1 MDGVFQINN
10 WKIKNFIMVI
20 LLIQIGFLGLT
31 FLDYAGINIS
41 ILKEF
46 IAVIYILFIPGMLIL
61 RIMGLSEI
69 RSNIENVLFVTG
81 LSVMVAM
88 FIGLFMNM
96 IYPILG
102 ILQPLSKECLIC
114 TFLVFTTILCILCIL
129 KDKNHYKT
137 DNTKKKPSLNVFNML
152 FFIPFTNIKMYFRNF
167 SYNDN
172 LDYINKKYLLNPSA
186 LFLILLPFISVFGTY
201 LMNFYNNN
209 IILISLIIIICS
221 ILLLVSFNKGFSPDL
236 YPLAIFSISISLL
249 LHQSLISMYIWGWDI
264 NVEYYTANIV
274 IHNLIWNNAVSSNIN
289 SILSVSILAPVLSN
303 ISGISLVWT
312 YKVIYPFI
320 FSLVPLGLYH
330 IFQKQTSN
338 KISFLATF
346 LFMATYTF
354 YTEIISITKQ
364 EIAELFLV
372 LILLILINKDLRNT
386 KGSFLLIL
394 FSFSLI
400 VSHYGV
406 SYILCLLFIAYLVMF
421 YAVNYIKRFRN
432 PNKTIS
438 SGYNTKLTATF
449 VIFFLSSV
457 LSWYMYSSGSSGF
470 VSLVQIGSQIT
481 SNLLSIIEPNTS
493 QGLSVVITQQA
504 FFLAEINKL
513 LYLIIQFSIVVGVL
527 ATLFKDRMNFTKEYL
542 LLSVVVLGMLI
553 AGVVVPY
560 FSSQLNTSRLFH
572 LGIIFL
578 APFAIIGFL
587 KLLELFNFLKVKI
600 RNENKLKII
609 SIFLVIFLFFDSGL
623 AYYIGGEEHT
633 SSVSIQQS
641 YDSPV
646 FNNMELSG
654 AEWINTYR
662 NSGHMVYA
670 DVIRIYLL
678 YGILS
683 NVGQIP
689 FYMDLINKN
698 SYVFFGSYNLKE
710 KRIRVNQM
718 EGANIVT
725 NQGYSPLNVITS
737 SYNKI
742 YDNGGSNVY
751 FG

>member
-31 FLDYAGINIS
+31 FLDYAGMNIP
-41 ILKEF
+41 IIKEF
-46 IAVIYILFIPGMLIL
+46 IAVIYILFVPGMLLL
-61 RIMGLSEI
+61 RIMGLNEI
-69 RSNIENVLFVTG
+69 KSSIENVLFVVG
-81 LSVMVAM
+81 LSVMIAM

-96 IYPILG
+96 VYPVFG
-102 ILQPLSKECLIC
+102 IFQPLSKECLIY

-129 KDKNHYKT
+129 KDKNQYKT
-137 DNTKKKPSLNVFNML
+137 DNIKKKPSLNVFNLL
-152 FFIPFTNIKMYFRNF
+152 FFIPFTNIRMYFRNF
-167 SYNDN
+167 NYNDN
-172 LDYINKKYLLNPSA
+172 LDYISKKYLLNPYA

-274 IHNLIWNNAVSSNIN
+274 IHNLIWNTAVQSNIN

-303 ISGISLVWT
+303 ISGISLVWI
-312 YKVIYPFI
+312 YKVVYPFL
-320 FSLVPLGLYH
+320 FSLVPLGLYR

-346 LFMATYTF
+346 LFMATFTF
-354 YTEIISITKQ
+354 YTEIVSITKQ

-386 KGSFLLIL
+386 KGSLLLIL

-400 VSHYGV
+400 VSHYGL
-406 SYILCLLFIAYLVMF
+406 SYILCLLFVAYLVIF

-432 PNKTIS
+432 PDTTIS

-449 VIFFLSSV
+449 IIFFISSV
-457 LSWYMYSSGSSGF
+457 LSWYMYSSGASCF
-470 VSLVQIGSQIT
+470 VSLVQIGNQIT
-481 SNLLSIIEPNTS
+481 SNLLSIIKPNTS

-513 LYLIIQFSIVVGVL
+513 LYLIIQFSIAVGVL
-527 ATLFKDRMNFTKEYL
+527 ATLFKDKMNFTKEYM

-560 FSSQLNTSRLFH
+560 FSSQINTSRLFH
-572 LGIIFL
+572 IGIIFL

-587 KLLELFNFLKVKI
+587 KLLDLFNFLKVKI
-600 RNENKLKII
+600 KNDNKLKII
-609 SIFLVIFLFFDSGL
+609 SLFLVLFLFFDSGL
-623 AYYIGGEEHT
+623 AYYIGGEEHA
-633 SSVSIQQS
+633 SSISIQQS

-654 AEWINTYR
+654 AEWINNYR
-662 NSGHMVYA
+662 NNGYMVYA

-678 YGILS
+678 YGIL
-683 NVGQIP
+683 NNAGQVP
-689 FYMDLINKN
+689 FYLDLINKN
-698 SYVFFGSYNLKE
+698 SYVFLGSYDLKE
-710 KRIRVNQM
+710 KRILVNQM

-725 NQGYSPLNVITS
+725 NQRYLPLNVITS

>member
-1 MDGVFQINN
+1 MDGIFQINK
-10 WKIKNFIMVI
+10 WKIKNFIRVI
-20 LLIQIGFLGLT
+20 LLIQIGFIGLT
-31 FLDYAGINIS
+31 LLDYAGINIP
-41 ILKEF
+41 IIKEF
-46 IAVIYILFIPGMLIL
+46 IAVIYILFVPGMLIL
-61 RIMGLSEI
+61 RIMGLSKI
-69 RSNIENVLFVTG
+69 KSNIENLLFVVG
-81 LSVMVAM
+81 LSVMAVM

-96 IYPILG
+96 IYPIVG
-102 ILQPLSKECLIC
+102 ILQPLSAECLIC
-114 TFLVFTTILCILCIL
+114 TFLIFTTVLCILCIL

-137 DNTKKKPSLNVFNML
+137 DNKKKKPSLNVFSLL
-152 FFIPFTNIKMYFRNF
+152 FFVPFTNIRMYFRNF
-167 SYNDN
+167 NYNDN
-172 LDYINKKYLLNPSA
+172 LDYISKRYLLNPPA
-186 LFLILLPFISVFGTY
+186 LFLVLLPFISIFGTY

-274 IHNLIWNNAVSSNIN
+274 IHNLIWNTTVQSNIN

-303 ISGISLVWT
+303 ISGISLVWL
-312 YKVIYPFI
+312 YKVIYPFL
-320 FSLVPLGLYH
+320 FSLVPLGLYR
-330 IFQKQTSN
+330 IFQKQTSS

-346 LFMATYTF
+346 LFMATFTF
-354 YTEIISITKQ
+354 YTEIVSITKQ

-400 VSHYGV
+400 VSHYGL
-406 SYILCLLFIAYLVMF
+406 SYIMCLLFVSYLLLF

-432 PNKTIS
+432 PNTTIS
-438 SGYNTKLTATF
+438 SGYNNKLTATF
-449 VIFFLSSV
+449 IIFFLSSV

-470 VSLVQIGSQIT
+470 ISLVQIGSQIT

-493 QGLSVVITQQA
+493 QGLNVVITQQA
-504 FFLAEINKL
+504 FFLAEVNKL
-513 LYLIIQFSIVVGVL
+513 LYLIIQFSIAVGVL

-542 LLSVVVLGMLI
+542 LLSVVVLGILI

-560 FSSQLNTSRLFH
+560 FSNQLNTSRLFH
-572 LGIIFL
+572 IGIIFL

-587 KLLELFNFLKVKI
+587 KLLDIFNFLKVKI
-600 RNENKLKII
+600 KNENKLKII

-623 AYYIGGEEHT
+623 AYYIGGEEH
-633 SSVSIQQS
+633 SSSISIQKT
-641 YDSPV
+641 YDFPL
-646 FNNMELSG
+646 FNDMELNG
-654 AEWINTYR
+654 AEWINNYR
-662 NSGHMVYA
+662 NSGYIVYA
-670 DVIRIYLL
+670 DVIRVYLL
-678 YGILS
+678 YSILS
-683 NVGQIP
+683 NVGQVP
-689 FYMDLINKN
+689 FYQDLINKN
-698 SYVFFGSYNLKE
+698 SYVFLGSYNLKE
-710 KRIRVNQM
+710 KRILVNQM

-725 NQGYSPLNVITS
+725 SQRYLPLNVITS
-737 SYNKI
+737 NYNKV